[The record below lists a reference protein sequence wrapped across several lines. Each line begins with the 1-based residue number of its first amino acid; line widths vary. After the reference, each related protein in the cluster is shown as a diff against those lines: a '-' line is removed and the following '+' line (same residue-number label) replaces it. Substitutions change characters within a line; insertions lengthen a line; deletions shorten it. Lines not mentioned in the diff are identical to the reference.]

1 MLEFE
6 WDEEKARRNREKH
19 GISFEE
25 AKAVFRDPFALEF
38 LDTRFD
44 YGEERFITIGLSANG
59 VLTVVN
65 TQRDER
71 VRLIS
76 ARRATRG
83 ETDAYAKNRG

>member
-6 WDEEKARRNREKH
+6 WDDEKARHNREKH

-44 YGEERFITIGLSANG
+44 YGEERFITIGMSAKG
-59 VLTVVN
+59 VLTAVN

-71 VRLIS
+71 IRLIS

-83 ETDAYAKNRG
+83 EADAYAKNR